1 MTQQFREE
9 KDSIGSIQVDV
20 DALWGAQTQRSLQN
34 FKISQEKFPPA
45 FIHAYVELKK
55 AAAQSNLD
63 LGTMEQKIANLIID
77 ACDDILTGAHD
88 HQFPLSI
95 WQTGSGTQTNM
106 NVNEVIANLAN
117 EKAGE
122 ARGTKTPV
130 HPNDHV
136 NCSQSSNDSF
146 PTAMHI
152 AAAKSVFETLL
163 PEMNRFKMAL
173 RKKATAFESI
183 VKIGRTHLQDAVPLT
198 LGDVFLSFYQLIDD
212 HIQDIHQTC
221 DKVFELAIGGTAVG
235 TGLNSPPGFDEQVT
249 QHLSNQT
256 SLPFAV
262 TKNKFSALSAHMP
275 LCALAGC
282 LSNLAATL
290 HKIAHDIRM
299 LGSGPRCGLG
309 ELILPA
315 NEPGSSI
322 MPGKVNPT
330 QSEALTMVCFQVQGL
345 SAAITQGATHGH
357 FELNVYKPLIIFNI
371 LNSIRLLSD
380 AMASFNQNCLLGIE
394 ANTTRIDAYLHHSLM
409 LVTALNPIIGYD
421 QSAKIAKHA
430 YENHISLKEAA
441 MSLNILDEAT
451 FDQAINPLK
460 MAKPHPE
467 IDD

>member
-1 MTQQFREE
+1 MSQFRDE
-9 KDSIGSIQVDV
+9 KDSIGSIQVST
-20 DALWGAQTQRSLQN
+20 DALWGAQTQRSLKN
-34 FKISQEKFPPA
+34 FNIGQERFPAA

-55 AAAQSNLD
+55 AAAQSNME
-63 LGTMEQKIANLIID
+63 LGTMEEKMAHQIMG
-77 ACDDILTGAHD
+77 ACDEILTGQYD
-88 HQFPLSI
+88 HQFPLSV

-117 EKAGE
+117 EKLGQP
-122 ARGTKTPV
+122 RGSQNPI

-152 AAAKSVFETLL
+152 ATAKTVFEILL
-163 PEMNRFKMAL
+163 PEMNRLKMTL
-173 RKKATAFESI
+173 QKKTTAFDAI

-198 LGDVFLSFYQLIDD
+198 LGDVFSSFHQLIDD
-212 HIQDIHQTC
+212 HIQDIHQSC

-235 TGLNSPPGFDEQVT
+235 TGLNSPLGFDEQVVN
-249 QHLSNQT
+249 HLSTQT
-256 SLPFAV
+256 TLPFSVA
-262 TKNKFSALSAHMP
+262 KNKFSALSAHMP

-345 SAAITQGATHGH
+345 TSAITQGATHGH
-357 FELNVYKPLIIFNI
+357 FELNVYKPMIIYNI

-380 AMASFNQNCLLGIE
+380 AMASFNQNCLTDLE
-394 ANTTRIDAYLHHSLM
+394 ANTTRINAYLQHSLM

-421 QSAKIAKHA
+421 QSAKIAKYAH
-430 YENHISLKEAA
+430 ENHISLKEAA
-441 MSLNILDEAT
+441 MTLNILDEAV

-460 MAKPHPE
+460 MAKPHPHDE
-467 IDD
+467 E